1 MQNASKLDSEG
12 APVLALQNIPGATL
26 AYIYIE
32 LLKKG
37 PMVHTFQVLHA
48 KIRDYRV
55 NHLLRHKP
63 VSERRGVYF
72 FTKRLH
78 S

>member
-32 LLKKG
+32 LFKKG
-37 PMVHTFQVLHA
+37 PMG
-48 KIRDYRV
+48 
-55 NHLLRHKP
+55 
-63 VSERRGVYF
+63 SYF
-72 FTKRLH
+72 SGFARENPRL
-78 S
+78 SCQSSSSA